1 MKKKGETSER
11 LTTAEI
17 FERLQKPTVK
27 LGFKRAAEKLPLGAS
42 KFGGN
47 PSAPR
52 DFAWPFY
59 RGKSDDGATANRPL
73 TFLMQLN
80 LEEVAPYDVENRLP
94 TRGLLAFFIER
105 IALADEASDA
115 VRVFYFDGPVDE
127 TVETAPPPEF
137 AELEQETLFSWD
149 YSAEFAITF
158 EKGVSVPCSWDLD
171 DYGIELA
178 VADDENEDEVYENYE
193 EERDALTGTP
203 PNGDLSHLLGIAHW
217 IQWSMLGECERL
229 AAGLS
234 DDEFAALPEAERA
247 KIEENAP
254 NWTLL
259 CRLGSVCEEA
269 MQGDCGSFYFCVRE
283 DDLKRGDFSRVRVFF
298 QCF

>member
-1 MKKKGETSER
+1 MNER

-17 FERLQKPTVK
+17 FERSQKPTIK

-59 RGKSDDGATANRPL
+59 RDKSDDGATVARPL

-80 LEEVAPYDVENRLP
+80 LEEVAPYDVEKRLP

-105 IALADEASDA
+105 IALENEASDA

-127 TVETAPPPEF
+127 TVEIAPPPEF
-137 AELEQETLFSWD
+137 AELEDGLFSWD
-149 YSAEFAITF
+149 YGAEFAITF
-158 EKGVSVPCSWDLD
+158 EKGVSVPCSWDLV

-178 VADDENEDEVYENYE
+178 VADDENEDEAFERYE

-203 PNGDLSHLLGIAHW
+203 LNGDFSQLLGIAHW
-217 IQWSMLGECERL
+217 IQWTMLGECERL

-234 DDEFAALPEAERA
+234 RDEFAALPEAERA
-247 KIEENAP
+247 AIEENAQK
-254 NWTLL
+254 WTLL

-269 MQGDCGSFYFCVRE
+269 TQGDCGSFYFCVRE

-298 QCF
+298 QSF

>member
-1 MKKKGETSER
+1 MKKGEMGEVLTS
-11 LTTAEI
+11 AEI
-17 FERLQKPTVK
+17 FERLQQPTVK
-27 LGFKRAAEKLPLGAS
+27 LGFERAAEKLAKGAS

-52 DFAWPFY
+52 GFAWPFY
-59 RGKSDDGATANRPL
+59 RDKSDDGATVARPL

-80 LEEVAPYDVENRLP
+80 LEEVAPYDVEKRLP

-105 IALADEASDA
+105 IALENEASDA

-127 TVETAPPPEF
+127 TVEIAPPPEF
-137 AELEQETLFSWD
+137 AELEDGGLFSWD
-149 YSAEFAITF
+149 YGAEFAITF
-158 EKGVSVPCSWDLD
+158 EKGVSVPCSWDLV

-178 VADDENEDEVYENYE
+178 VADDEDEDEAFERYE
-193 EERDALTGTP
+193 EERDALTQTP
-203 PNGDLSHLLGIAHW
+203 PNGDLSQLLGIAHW
-217 IQWSMLGECERL
+217 IQWTMLGECERL

-234 DDEFAALPEAERA
+234 RDEFAALPEAERA
-247 KIEENAP
+247 AIEENAQ

-269 MQGDCGSFYFCVRE
+269 TQGDCGSFYFCVRE

-298 QCF
+298 QSF

>member
-1 MKKKGETSER
+1 MKKGEMGEV

-17 FERLQKPTVK
+17 FERLQQPTVK
-27 LGFKRAAEKLPLGAS
+27 LGFERAAEKLPLGAS

-52 DFAWPFY
+52 GFAWPFY
-59 RGKSDDGATANRPL
+59 RDKSDDGATVARPL

-80 LEEVAPYDVENRLP
+80 LEEVAPYDVEKRLP

-105 IALADEASDA
+105 IALENEASDA

-127 TVETAPPPEF
+127 TVEIAPPPEF
-137 AELEQETLFSWD
+137 AELENDGLFSWD
-149 YSAEFAITF
+149 YGVEFTITF
-158 EKGVSVPCSWDLD
+158 EKGVSVPCSWDLV

-178 VADDENEDEVYENYE
+178 VADDEDEDEAFERYE
-193 EERDALTGTP
+193 EERDALTQTP
-203 PNGDLSHLLGIAHW
+203 RNGDLSQLLGIAHW
-217 IQWSMLGECERL
+217 IQWTMLGECERL

-234 DDEFAALPEAERA
+234 RDEFAALPEAERA
-247 KIEENAP
+247 AIEENAQK
-254 NWTLL
+254 WTLL

-269 MQGDCGSFYFCVRE
+269 TQGDCGSFYFCVRE

-298 QCF
+298 QSF

>member
-1 MKKKGETSER
+1 MGER

-17 FERLQKPTVK
+17 FERLQQPTVK
-27 LGFKRAAEKLPLGAS
+27 LGFERAAEKLPLGAS

-59 RGKSDDGATANRPL
+59 RDKSDDGATVARPL
-73 TFLMQLN
+73 TFLMQFN
-80 LEEVAPYDVENRLP
+80 LEEVAFYDVEKRLP

-105 IALADEASDA
+105 IALENEASDA

-127 TVETAPPPEF
+127 TVEIAPPPEF
-137 AELEQETLFSWD
+137 AELEDDGLFSWD
-149 YSAEFAITF
+149 YGAEFAITF
-158 EKGVSVPCSWDLD
+158 EKGVSVH
-171 DYGIELA
+171 GIELA
-178 VADDENEDEVYENYE
+178 VADDENEDEAFERYE

-203 PNGDLSHLLGIAHW
+203 PNGDFSHLLGIAHW
-217 IQWSMLGECERL
+217 IQWTMLGECERL

-234 DDEFAALPEAERA
+234 RDEFAALPEAERA
-247 KIEENAP
+247 AIEENAQ

-269 MQGDCGSFYFCVRE
+269 TQGDCGSFYFCVRE

-298 QCF
+298 QSF

>member
-1 MKKKGETSER
+1 MEGEMRER

-27 LGFKRAAEKLPLGAS
+27 LGFERAAEKLPLGAS

-52 DFAWPFY
+52 DFVWPFY
-59 RGKSDDGATANRPL
+59 RVKSDDGATANRPL

-80 LEEVAPYDVENRLP
+80 LEEIAPYDVEKRLP
-94 TRGLLAFFIER
+94 SRGLLAFFIER
-105 IALADEASDA
+105 IALENEASDA
-115 VRVFYFDGPVDE
+115 VRVFYFDGPVAE
-127 TVETAPPPEF
+127 TVEIAPPPEF
-137 AELEQETLFSWD
+137 AELEDDGLFSWD

-158 EKGVSVPCSWDLD
+158 EKSVSVPCSWDLV

-178 VADDENEDEVYENYE
+178 VADDESEDDAFERYE

-203 PNGDLSHLLGIAHW
+203 PNGDFSQALGIAHW

-234 DDEFAALPEAERA
+234 DDEFAALPADERA
-247 KIEENAP
+247 KIEENAQK
-254 NWTLL
+254 WTLL

-269 MQGDCGSFYFCVRE
+269 TQGDCGSFYFCVRE
-283 DDLKRGDFSRVRVFF
+283 DDLKRSDFSRVRVFF